1 MVNLHLVAGSIPA
14 PATIKGQHT
23 MRISFIIKQQYFD
36 QIISGEKKEEY
47 RDYTESLL
55 KKICQLDEDG
65 NATDFKPIKEIE
77 FLVGYQK
84 NRKSAVVECLGIE
97 VDYYQDDNGNPI
109 EDDEYF
115 VFSLG
120 RVVSTNNVNH

>member
-1 MVNLHLVAGSIPA
+1 
-14 PATIKGQHT
+14 

-36 QIISGEKKEEY
+36 QILSGTKKEEY
-47 RDYTESLL
+47 RGYSEQLL
-55 KKICQLDEDG
+55 KKICQLDENG

-77 FLVGYQK
+77 FFVGYQK

-97 VDYYQDDNGNPI
+97 VDCYQDDNGNPI
-109 EDDEYF
+109 GDDEYF